1 MERSAF
7 EQSECAGYSRW
18 TQIVTSVVA
27 ATLLGMALSPSLL
40 LIHGHW
46 VGSFAVVAFF
56 SKLCHQRPD
65 RSFFLFGT
73 QTAVCIRC
81 LGVYGGTVIGSLLRW
96 KQGIAI
102 RTVGGALALNGL
114 DVAIESLHLHGNLPL
129 LRLLI
134 GASLGVAVGALLS
147 TDYSTKY
154 CRSITLPANSQA
166 LSGKQPSPR

>member
-1 MERSAF
+1 
-7 EQSECAGYSRW
+7 
-18 TQIVTSVVA
+18 
-27 ATLLGMALSPSLL
+27 
-40 LIHGHW
+40 
-46 VGSFAVVAFF
+46 
-56 SKLCHQRPD
+56 
-65 RSFFLFGT
+65 
-73 QTAVCIRC
+73 
-81 LGVYGGTVIGSLLRW
+81 
-96 KQGIAI
+96 
-102 RTVGGALALNGL
+102 LNGL